1 MSSIQNVSPEDL
13 VKLFHHY
20 QEALAIDFDC
30 QAGKSCASSWE
41 EIPPNERKLKIA
53 AARLALLE
61 LRATSSLDTPS
72 QQYYATQRS
81 GLGLLSL
88 LEQAATSEQDRPNH
102 EYYAKPG
109 EAEWGS

>member
-1 MSSIQNVSPEDL
+1 MTSIQNVSPEQL

-30 QAGKSCASSWE
+30 EPGKGCASSWE
-41 EIPPNERKLKIA
+41 ETPANERKLKIA
-53 AARLALLE
+53 AARLALSE
-61 LRATSSLDTPS
+61 LRAPSSPDSPS

-81 GLGLLSL
+81 GLGLLAL
-88 LEQAATSEQDRPNH
+88 LEMAATPDNDRPNH
-102 EYYAKPG
+102 EYFAKPG

>member
-1 MSSIQNVSPEDL
+1 MSSIQNVSPEEL

-30 QAGKSCASSWE
+30 EPGKGCASTWE
-41 EIPPNERKLKIA
+41 EIPANERKLKIA
-53 AARLALLE
+53 AARLALSE
-61 LRATSSLDTPS
+61 LRALSPDSPS

-81 GLGLLSL
+81 GLGLLAL
-88 LEQAATSEQDRPNH
+88 LEMADTPEQDRLNH
-102 EYYAKPG
+102 EYFAKPG